1 MTNSSG
7 TNLDGGSRPGG
18 RGAGTEPR
26 NTTAGPA
33 DVPDTPGDSH
43 DGGSPAVARALPA
56 RQVLYWSVRRELWEH
71 RWLYIAPLVVAGVIV
86 LGSAAGAIRAPAG
99 AALLIMPGAL
109 NFAAGALMATYAI
122 VAVIYCLEA
131 LYGERRDRSI
141 LLWKSLP
148 VSDIGA
154 VLAKA
159 FVALLALPLLTF
171 ALTVVTQAVM
181 LLTAGA
187 VLAATGMDAGAL
199 WTHLPVLPMWLALLC
214 HLIAVHSLYFAP
226 VYGWLLLVSAWA
238 RRAPFL
244 WATLPVAAVLIV
256 EKLVLRTSVFA
267 AMLEDRMAGGRAAI
281 PFPMGNVLARAPTL
295 ASVERFLATPG
306 LWIGLAIF
314 AAFLAGAARLRRY
327 QGPI

>member
-1 MTNSSG
+1 
-7 TNLDGGSRPGG
+7 L
-18 RGAGTEPR
+18 

-33 DVPDTPGDSH
+33 EIPDAPGHSH
-43 DGGSPAVARALPA
+43 DGGSPAAVRARPA
-56 RQVLYWSVRRELWEH
+56 RRVVYWSVRRELWEH
-71 RWLYIAPLVVAGVIV
+71 RWLYIAPLAVAAVIV
-86 LGSAAGAIRAPAG
+86 LGFAAGAIRANPG
-99 AALLIMPGAL
+99 AALLFMPGAL

-148 VSDIGA
+148 VSDLSA

-171 ALTVVTQAVM
+171 ALTAVTQAVM
-181 LLTAGA
+181 LLTAAA
-187 VLAATGMDAGAL
+187 VLAATGIGAGAL
-199 WTHLPVLPMWLALLC
+199 WTHLPVLPMWAALFY
-214 HLIAVHSLYFAP
+214 HLLTVHSLYFAP

-256 EKLVLRTSVFA
+256 EKLVFQTSVLA
-267 AMLEDRMAGGRAAI
+267 AMLEDRMAGGPAAI
-281 PFPMGNVLARAPTL
+281 PFPMRNVLARAPTL
-295 ASVERFLATPG
+295 PNVERFLATPG
-306 LWIGLAIF
+306 LWIGLAVF